1 MSNRP
6 QIPPKLGQLLAKG
19 EKKENVTILLS
30 DGRKVTCRFEMLT
43 FANKSDDDDS
53 DIMVASVRYDNG
65 SGELLAEEDIN
76 KIF

>member
-19 EKKENVTILLS
+19 KKKENVTILLS